1 MSTLKVMIGEILVD
15 KKVSKRTMIEI
26 QDSEKLVEIAKE
38 QARSLSSKA
47 KAELIKDYQEGK
59 FEYGDDV
66 IPDIGGHSA
75 LSILKMKNIVLTNK
89 QRSDLVGSLSFD
101 EKRYFGTWLNDNEY
115 LMNAVEE
122 VGGELDGQLSF
133 GNKTYE
139 DGVEVFANN
148 KY

>member
-38 QARSLSSKA
+38 QAKSLSSKA
-47 KAELIKDYQEGK
+47 KAQLIKDYQEGK

>member
-1 MSTLKVMIGEILVD
+1 MSTLKVMVGEILVD
-15 KKVSKRTMIEI
+15 GKVSKRTMIEI

-38 QARSLSSKA
+38 QAKALSSSEKSQ
-47 KAELIKDYQEGK
+47 LIKDYQEGN
-59 FEYGDDV
+59 FEYGDDE
-66 IPDIGGHSA
+66 IPALGGHSA
-75 LSILKMKNIVLTNK
+75 LSILKMKGIALTSK
-89 QRSDLVGSLSFD
+89 QRSELVGSLSLD

-115 LMNAVEE
+115 HTNAVEE

-139 DGVEVFANN
+139 DGVEVYTNN

>member
-1 MSTLKVMIGEILVD
+1 
-15 KKVSKRTMIEI
+15 MIEI

-38 QARSLSSKA
+38 QAKSLSSKA
-47 KAELIKDYQEGK
+47 KAELINDYQEGK

>member
-38 QARSLSSKA
+38 QAKSLSSKA
-47 KAELIKDYQEGK
+47 KAQLIKDYQEGR

>member
-38 QARSLSSKA
+38 QAKSLSSKA

>member
-1 MSTLKVMIGEILVD
+1 MSTLNVMIGEILVD

-38 QARSLSSKA
+38 QAKSLSSKG
-47 KAELIKDYQEGK
+47 KAQLIKDYQEGK
-59 FEYGDDV
+59 FEYGDDE
-66 IPDIGGHSA
+66 IPEINGHSA
-75 LSILKMKNIVLTNK
+75 LSILKMKGIALTNK
-89 QRSDLVGSLSFD
+89 QRSELVGSLSLD

-115 LMNAVEE
+115 NINAVEE

-133 GNKTYE
+133 GNTTYE
-139 DGVEVFANN
+139 DGVQVYTNN

>member
-1 MSTLKVMIGEILVD
+1 MSTLNVMTGEILVD

-38 QARSLSSKA
+38 QAKSLSSKG
-47 KAELIKDYQEGK
+47 KAQLIKDYQEGK

>member
-38 QARSLSSKA
+38 QAKSLSSKA

-89 QRSDLVGSLSFD
+89 QRSDLVGSLSFN